1 MRAAFRFYQYV
12 NILSLDIAA
21 GAVISAR
28 FFAKIFDVQVKP
40 YGLVALGLTVWI
52 IYTVDHLRDAK
63 NIKHKASTERHRFHQ
78 KYFHPLIIALGLA
91 IALDTFTL
99 FFIRRQVFEW
109 GLILLVAVIL
119 YLIVQQYLRF
129 LKEFFIASLYTCGVL
144 LISITITTIDVNTMH
159 LLMIIQFGM
168 IAWTNLVLFSWFDHI
183 FDERDEQNSFVTMM
197 GKRATGFFLYGLFGV
212 NFLITA
218 IQVASVMTSIPVII
232 LCSMNIILFLIFIF
246 RDSLAK
252 YDLYRLIGDAVFLIP
267 AFLLISQ
274 Q

>member
-1 MRAAFRFYQYV
+1 MRAALRFYQYV

-21 GAVISAR
+21 GAVISAQ

-40 YGLVALGLTVWI
+40 YGLIALALTVWI

-63 NIKHKASTERHRFHQ
+63 NIKHKASTQRHRFHQ
-78 KYFHPLIIALGLA
+78 KYFRPLIIALGLA
-91 IALDTFTL
+91 IAVDTFTL

-109 GLILLVAVIL
+109 GLILLVVVIL
-119 YLIVQQYLRF
+119 YLIIQQYLRF

-144 LISITITTIDVNTMH
+144 LISITITTVDVNMMH
-159 LLMIIQFGM
+159 VLLIVQFGM
-168 IAWTNLVLFSWFDHI
+168 IAWTNLVLFSWFDHVY
-183 FDERDEQNSFVTMM
+183 DAQDKQNSFVTIM

-212 NFLITA
+212 AFLITVV
-218 IQVASVMTSIPVII
+218 QVISFPTSAPVMI
-232 LCSMNIILFLIFIF
+232 LCCMNMILFLIFIF
-246 RDSLAK
+246 RNSLAR

-274 Q
+274 P

>member
-1 MRAAFRFYQYV
+1 MRAALRFYQYV
-12 NILSLDIAA
+12 NTLSLDIAA
-21 GAVISAR
+21 GAVISAL

-40 YGLVALGLTVWI
+40 YGLIALGLTVWI
-52 IYTVDHLRDAK
+52 IYAVDHLRDAK
-63 NIKHKASTERHRFHQ
+63 NIKHKASTQRHRFHQ
-78 KYFHPLIIALGLA
+78 QYFHVLMIVLFFA

-109 GLILLVAVIL
+109 GLILLVVVIL

-144 LISITITTIDVNTMH
+144 LVSITITTIDVNMMH
-159 LLMIIQFGM
+159 LLLIIQFGM
-168 IAWTNLVLFSWFDHI
+168 IAWTNLVLFSWFDHV

-218 IQVASVMTSIPVII
+218 ILVASVTTSMPVMI

-246 RDSLAK
+246 RNSLAR

>member
-1 MRAAFRFYQYV
+1 MRTALRFYQYV

-28 FFAKIFDVQVKP
+28 FFAKIFDVQVRP

-63 NIKHKASTERHRFHQ
+63 NIKHTASTQRHRFHQ
-78 KYFHPLIIALGLA
+78 KYFHRLIIVLGLA

-109 GLILLVAVIL
+109 GLILLVVVIL

-144 LISITITTIDVNTMH
+144 LVSITITTIDVNMMH
-159 LLMIIQFGM
+159 VLLIIQFGM
-168 IAWTNLVLFSWFDHI
+168 IAWTNLVLFSWFDHV
-183 FDERDEQNSFVTMM
+183 FDERDEQNSFVTMI

-218 IQVASVMTSIPVII
+218 IQIASVTTSIPVMI

-246 RDSLAK
+246 RNSLAK

-267 AFLLISQ
+267 SFFLISQ

>member
-1 MRAAFRFYQYV
+1 MRAALRFYQYV

-28 FFAKIFDVQVKP
+28 FFAKIFDVQIKP

-63 NIKHKASTERHRFHQ
+63 NIKHNASTQRHRFHQ
-78 KYFHPLIIALGLA
+78 KYFHPLIIVFVASPS
-91 IALDTFTL
+91 ALDTFTI

-109 GLILLVAVIL
+109 GLILFVMVML

-159 LLMIIQFGM
+159 VLLIIQFGL
-168 IAWTNLVLFSWFDHI
+168 IAWTNLVLFSWFDHV
-183 FDERDEQNSFVTMM
+183 FDSGINKIHSSQY
-197 GKRATGFFLYGLFGV
+197 GKTRYRFFSLW
-212 NFLITA
+212 
-218 IQVASVMTSIPVII
+218 II
-232 LCSMNIILFLIFIF
+232 W
-246 RDSLAK
+246 R
-252 YDLYRLIGDAVFLIP
+252 
-267 AFLLISQ
+267 
-274 Q
+274 